1 MRWLARAPRVLGV
14 ALAGLAVTG
23 CPHPEEVVTPTG
35 AGKELAAE
43 QIDRDPLALL
53 PGGAFGLAV
62 VDLQAVYASQFGQ
75 KLLGV
80 LESHTPLPPSAGF
93 DPKRDLTSLAVGVY
107 SMSGA
112 NVVVIAT
119 GKFDP
124 AAIEQ
129 AAGSTEGTPL
139 GAPVVAS
146 SYAGRKLYT
155 ARNLGFVVLT
165 PRTVLLGDETGIRR
179 ALDRIKE
186 GRVSRRVPGWMEAL
200 LKTPNVPLVLGFNL
214 RGQPLT
220 ESAREQLP
228 FLQGLETARMLGNF
242 QPPGM
247 NVAGT
252 LSYESE
258 TAAQAGAANVTALRE
273 LLKTYGFLMSLLG
286 VSQPFQKLDAR
297 AQGSDA
303 QFVAELDGR
312 ALDSLIDKASAYL
325 GVPFQPKYIDATTT
339 PSVGE

>member
-1 MRWLARAPRVLGV
+1 
-14 ALAGLAVTG
+14 
-23 CPHPEEVVTPTG
+23 
-35 AGKELAAE
+35 
-43 QIDRDPLALL
+43 
-53 PGGAFGLAV
+53 
-62 VDLQAVYASQFGQ
+62 
-75 KLLGV
+75 
-80 LESHTPLPPSAGF
+80 
-93 DPKRDLTSLAVGVY
+93 
-107 SMSGA
+107 
-112 NVVVIAT
+112 
-119 GKFDP
+119 DP

>member
-129 AAGSTEGTPL
+129 
-139 GAPVVAS
+139 
-146 SYAGRKLYT
+146 
-155 ARNLGFVVLT
+155 
-165 PRTVLLGDETGIRR
+165 
-179 ALDRIKE
+179 
-186 GRVSRRVPGWMEAL
+186 
-200 LKTPNVPLVLGFNL
+200 
-214 RGQPLT
+214 
-220 ESAREQLP
+220 
-228 FLQGLETARMLGNF
+228 
-242 QPPGM
+242 
-247 NVAGT
+247 
-252 LSYESE
+252 
-258 TAAQAGAANVTALRE
+258 
-273 LLKTYGFLMSLLG
+273 
-286 VSQPFQKLDAR
+286 
-297 AQGSDA
+297 
-303 QFVAELDGR
+303 
-312 ALDSLIDKASAYL
+312 
-325 GVPFQPKYIDATTT
+325 
-339 PSVGE
+339 